1 MERAMILEIMV
12 WILLLWIALTSLIG
26 HLVLWIVAADRYREW
41 SSARR
46 QWREYK
52 ALLEKRPQLE

>member
-1 MERAMILEIMV
+1 
-12 WILLLWIALTSLIG
+12 LLLWIALTSLIG